1 MMQVLPTNKSRGD
14 LHSTKKVPH
23 RHKKLWNILEPLILS
38 NTDLISTV
46 SIVQLLS
53 KLTSLLYIII
63 FYTYLC
69 ISMYF
74 MLMMLHSHIFV
85 LR

>member
-14 LHSTKKVPH
+14 LHSTEKVPH

-38 NTDLISTV
+38 NTALISKL

-69 ISMYF
+69 NIYVFHAYDVAFTYF
-74 MLMMLHSHIFV
+74 CT
-85 LR
+85 